1 MGYDLKVKVVI
12 VGGCGH
18 VGLPLG
24 VSLANLDC
32 EVTAYDINAT
42 SVEQVNSGSAPFLE
56 EGLEAAL
63 KYAIK
68 NGFKATTIPSVI
80 KSADIVIMIIGTPLN
95 EEMIPDHK
103 VVFSAFHD
111 ISDFLHDEQLII
123 LRSTVFPGCT
133 KQIEMSL
140 NQIGKHPDITF
151 CPERIL
157 EGKSMKE
164 LQTLPQI
171 IGAEND
177 KSFDRSVELFK
188 KFGVKIIRTTPEE
201 AELVKLFTNAWRYI
215 KFAAANE
222 FWMIANNLNIDFENV
237 RNAITFDYPRA
248 ADLPGAGFTAGPCLY
263 KDTKQL
269 SFANQNN
276 FAIGNAAIEINDGFP
291 NYVVDRLHKKY
302 DLSNL
307 TVGILGMAFKGES
320 DDTRSSL
327 SYSIKDLLNKKSKS
341 VLTHDPYVRH
351 DPDLVTLKEIIENSD
366 ILIIGAPHNLYKAI
380 ASNKPIIDVWNLL
393 KRGSS
398 I

>member
-1 MGYDLKVKVVI
+1 MKVVI

-24 VSLANLDC
+24 VSLANLEC
-32 EVTAYDINAT
+32 EVIAYDINAA
-42 SVEQVNSGSAPFLE
+42 SVDLVNSGSAPFLE

-63 KYAIK
+63 KNAIN
-68 NGFKATTIPSVI
+68 NGFKATTTPSVI

-103 VVFSAFHD
+103 VVFSALND
-111 ISDFLHDEQLII
+111 IADFLHDEQLII

-133 KQIEMSL
+133 RQIEMNL
-140 NQIGKHPDITF
+140 NHLGKYPDITF

-157 EGKSMKE
+157 EGKAMEE
-164 LQTLPQI
+164 LQSLPQV
-171 IGAEND
+171 IGAKND
-177 KSFDRSVELFK
+177 KSFDRSVEVFK

-222 FWMIANNLNIDFENV
+222 FWMIANNLEIDFENV
-237 RNAITFDYPRA
+237 RNALTFDYPRA
-248 ADLPGAGFTAGPCLY
+248 ADLPGAGFTAGPCLF

-276 FAIGNAAIEINDGFP
+276 FVIGNAAIEINNGFP
-291 NYVVDRLHKKY
+291 NYIVDRLDRKY
-302 DLSNL
+302 DLSKL
-307 TVGILGMAFKGES
+307 TIGILGMAFKGES

-351 DPDLVTLKEIIENSD
+351 DPDLVTLQEIIENSD

-380 ASNKPIIDVWNLL
+380 LSKKPIIDVWNLL

>member
-1 MGYDLKVKVVI
+1 MKVVI

-24 VSLANLDC
+24 VLLANLDC
-32 EVTAYDINAT
+32 DVTAYDINSA
-42 SVEQVNSGSAPFLE
+42 SVDLINSGSAPFLE

-63 KYAIK
+63 KNAIK
-68 NGFKATTIPSVI
+68 NRFKATTTPSVI

-103 VVFSAFHD
+103 TVFSALND
-111 ISDFLHDEQLII
+111 IADFLHDEQLII

-133 KQIEMSL
+133 RQIEMNL
-140 NQIGKHPDITF
+140 NQLGKYPDITF

-157 EGKSMKE
+157 EGKAMEE
-164 LQTLPQI
+164 LQSLPQV
-171 IGAEND
+171 IGANND

-215 KFAAANE
+215 KFATANE
-222 FWMIANNLNIDFENV
+222 FWMIANNLEIDFENV
-237 RNAITFDYPRA
+237 RNALIFEYPRA
-248 ADLPGAGFTAGPCLY
+248 ADLPGAGFTAGPCLF

-276 FAIGNAAIEINDGFP
+276 FAIGNAAIEINNGFP
-291 NYVVDRLHKKY
+291 NYIVDRLDKKY
-302 DLSNL
+302 DLSKL
-307 TVGILGMAFKGES
+307 TIGILGMAFKGES

-341 VLTHDPYVRH
+341 VLTHDPYVIH
-351 DPDLVTLKEIIENSD
+351 DSDLVTLQEIIENSD
-366 ILIIGAPHNLYKAI
+366 ILIIGAPHNLYKAVLT
-380 ASNKPIIDVWNLL
+380 NKPIIDVWNLL

>member
-24 VSLANLDC
+24 VSLANLDF

-95 EEMIPDHK
+95 EEMIPDNK
-103 VVFSAFHD
+103 VVFSAFHE

-140 NQIGKHPDITF
+140 NQIGKYPDITF

-171 IGAEND
+171 IGADND

-201 AELVKLFTNAWRYI
+201 AELVKLFTNTWRYI

-222 FWMIANNLNIDFENV
+222 FWMIANNLDIDFENV

-248 ADLPGAGFTAGPCLY
+248 ADLPSAGFTAGPCLY

-276 FAIGNAAIEINDGFP
+276 FAIGNAAIEINEGFP
-291 NYVVDRLHKKY
+291 NYVVDRVHKKY

-327 SYSIKDLLNKKSKS
+327 SYSIKDLLHKKSKS

-351 DPDLVTLKEIIENSD
+351 DPDLVTLQEIIENSD

>member
-1 MGYDLKVKVVI
+1 MKVVI

-32 EVTAYDINAT
+32 EVIAYDINKA
-42 SVEQVNSGSAPFLE
+42 SVDLVNNGSAPFLE
-56 EGLEAAL
+56 EGLEDAL
-63 KYAIK
+63 KRAIK
-68 NGFKATTIPSVI
+68 NGFKATTAPSAI
-80 KSADIVIMIIGTPLN
+80 KAADIVIMIIGTPLN
-95 EEMIPDHK
+95 EEMMPDHK
-103 VVFSAFHD
+103 IVFSALND
-111 ISDFLHDEQLII
+111 IADFINDEQLVI

-133 KQIEMSL
+133 RKIEMNL
-140 NQIGKHPDITF
+140 NQLGKYPDITF

-157 EGKSMKE
+157 EGKSMEE
-164 LQTLPQI
+164 LQSLPQI
-171 IGAEND
+171 IGANND
-177 KSFDRSVELFK
+177 KSFDRSVDLFK

-222 FWMIANNLNIDFENV
+222 FWMIANNLEIDFENV
-237 RNAITFDYPRA
+237 RSALVFDYPRA
-248 ADLPGAGFTAGPCLY
+248 ADLPSAGFTAGPCLF

-291 NYVVDRLHKKY
+291 NYIVDRLDKKY
-302 DLSNL
+302 DLNKL
-307 TVGILGMAFKGES
+307 TIGILGMAFKGES
-320 DDTRSSL
+320 DDTRASL

-341 VLTHDPYVRH
+341 VLTHDPYVKH
-351 DPDLVTLKEIIENSD
+351 DPDLVTLQEIIESSD
-366 ILIIGAPHNLYKAI
+366 IMIIGAPHNMYKAVLT
-380 ASNKPIIDVWNLL
+380 NKPIIDVWNLL